1 MHLTDRATN
10 ILARLLAEPAL
21 REGSLILIGHRLG
34 GLVIK
39 QLLRTAGGEAR
50 HRDDA
55 AKLIARVEKV
65 AFLGTPHTGSGLA
78 NLGDWLR
85 IVVRPSAATI
95 CLVRNDPN
103 LRDLNLW
110 YRDWANSRNI
120 SHLVLTETKPL
131 RILGMMVKP
140 DSSDPGLAGTRPIPI
155 DGTHWTLC
163 KPNDPKSEA
172 YVHVAAFIERRF
184 ERPKAPGE
192 ERLDALSEGQRGL
205 VLWRLGER
213 ESGTAKFEEAVT
225 TYREAL
231 KEFTR
236 ERVPL
241 DWAQTQNNLGNALRA
256 LGERESGTAK
266 LEEAVAAYREAL
278 KERSRERAPLDWAQ
292 TQNNLGNALRALG
305 ERESGTAKLEEAV
318 TAYRET
324 LKERTRDRVPLQWAI
339 SLGNQGI
346 ALMHLA
352 ERLGD
357 AAMAETAHGQS
368 IRRS

>member
-1 MHLTDRATN
+1 
-10 ILARLLAEPAL
+10 
-21 REGSLILIGHRLG
+21 
-34 GLVIK
+34 
-39 QLLRTAGGEAR
+39 
-50 HRDDA
+50 
-55 AKLIARVEKV
+55 
-65 AFLGTPHTGSGLA
+65 
-78 NLGDWLR
+78 
-85 IVVRPSAATI
+85 
-95 CLVRNDPN
+95 
-103 LRDLNLW
+103 
-110 YRDWANSRNI
+110 
-120 SHLVLTETKPL
+120 
-131 RILGMMVKP
+131 MVKP

-266 LEEAVAAYREAL
+266 LEEAV
-278 KERSRERAPLDWAQ
+278 
-292 TQNNLGNALRALG
+292 
-305 ERESGTAKLEEAV
+305 